1 MPWPT
6 LAKRPLLLPK
16 GDWCHSC
23 SCSPTPPPAPWLG
36 PPWISPRAR
45 EHQCQYQLCSLNPR
59 HHLPENP
66 AASSLKRKADEYEWA
81 VCMLGEGH
89 AHHLRA
95 TQISGG
101 TIETTRIKGRGR
113 PQHTHRAR
121 VSSGLRQRHRNEHQ
135 KPSQLE
141 LAYIHY
147 HAHSSHWGPA
157 AQHRGLSSVLCDDR
171 EGGMRVAG
179 QEGGPRGRGHIYT
192 YS

>member
-1 MPWPT
+1 MWSGTGSGPVALSTGAEVPLCLSGGERTLPWPT

-66 AASSLKRKADEYEWA
+66 APSSLKRKAGEYEWA

-101 TIETTRIKGRGR
+101 TVETTRDKREGT
-113 PQHTHRAR
+113 PT
-121 VSSGLRQRHRNEHQ
+121 
-135 KPSQLE
+135 
-141 LAYIHY
+141 
-147 HAHSSHWGPA
+147 AHSQS
-157 AQHRGLSSVLCDDR
+157 Q
-171 EGGMRVAG
+171 G
-179 QEGGPRGRGHIYT
+179 QLRPPPKTQE
-192 YS
+192 